1 MYRKILV
8 PLDGSKVSTAALTE
22 ALRFAG
28 GQGACLTLLFVCES
42 MYHVLTEGPVDLTAA
57 IRREGEI
64 ILSNAAAQAR
74 EARVEAEVALVDAGE
89 RRVAEVIIQEAERR
103 GADLIAMGT
112 HGRRGVQHLIL
123 GSVAEGVIRQATMP
137 VLLLRS
143 A

>member
-28 GQGACLTLLFVCES
+28 GQGICLTLLFVCES
-42 MYHVLTEGPVDLTAA
+42 MYHVLTEGPVDLTAS

-74 EARVEAEVALVDAGE
+74 EARVEAEVALIDAGE

-112 HGRRGVQHLIL
+112 HGRRGVQHFML